1 MNYKRNLR
9 KNTNEVSYK
18 LTRTNRKPK
27 ACDQQLVCCG
37 LLDTNENEELN
48 LHLEERRKKSKLE
61 KQLAAHCPK
70 MASGIHIEYKKSNL
84 KNFKRRT

>member
-1 MNYKRNLR
+1 MNNKINLR

-48 LHLEERRKKSKLE
+48 LHLVESLEEVEVRE
-61 KQLAAHCPK
+61 AACSP
-70 MASGIHIEYKKSNL
+70 L
-84 KNFKRRT
+84 